1 MFRIGD
7 TLCRTCPPPFFVLP
21 CVRPLG
27 IVASAFRYKKFC
39 SIIWN
44 FVVGGCHAL
53 IDFAAHRDR
62 TAFSASGTRHIPDDG
77 LSDIPRS
84 VRDALNAS
92 GVAERLLPNGEVAI
106 GVGSRGIAGLPQ
118 IVRATVDWFRERGAR
133 PFLVPC
139 MGSHGG
145 ATAEGQLRV
154 LEHLGVT
161 AASTGCPIRAGMDTI
176 VIGTL
181 DNGLPV
187 HMDAHATSA
196 DGVFVINRVKPHTA
210 FTGPHESG
218 LVKMLVI
225 GLGKRNGADCCHSLG
240 FGLFAE
246 VMPQMARLLLE
257 RKPSLLGGLA
267 VVENAHDRVCLLE
280 AVLPERL
287 LERDQAL
294 LVEARAR
301 MGSLPVDDLD
311 VLLVDRMGK
320 DISGSGMDPN
330 VTGRSPSPYK
340 TGGLRAARLG
350 VLRLTEASGG
360 NATGMGNA
368 DVVTQRLFDSA
379 DFESTYANAI
389 TSTSLKAAAIPLVM
403 PSDEAA
409 VRGLIKTC
417 GAGPRPVR
425 LAYIQDTLSLNTFW
439 ASTALAEEL
448 SARPDCRV
456 SPESSVF
463 RFDAEGSLVAPGWG
477 SPAAL
482 NPTVSRESR
491 S

>member
-1 MFRIGD
+1 MPLLTSLLTGIE
-7 TLCRTCPPPFFVLP
+7 LPFL
-21 CVRPLG
+21 
-27 IVASAFRYKKFC
+27 
-39 SIIWN
+39 
-44 FVVGGCHAL
+44 
-53 IDFAAHRDR
+53 HRV
-62 TAFSASGTRHIPDDG
+62 TRHIPDDG

-161 AASTGCPIRAGMDTI
+161 AASAGCPIRAGMDTI

-187 HMDAHATSA
+187 HMDTHATSA

-240 FGLFAE
+240 FGRFAE

-330 VTGRSPSPYK
+330 ITGRSPSPYK
-340 TGGLRAARLG
+340 TGGLKAARLG

-368 DVVTQRLFDSA
+368 DSA

-439 ASTALAEEL
+439 ASAALAEEL

-456 SPESSVF
+456 SPESGVF

-477 SPAAL
+477 PPAAL
-482 NPTVSRESR
+482 NPTVPRESR